1 VQCALGEQTGL
12 ATPRDVLACED
23 TDLPSPPPGFIAIE
37 VAAAGV
43 ALPDVLMLQGR
54 YPTVKAPPVSPGME
68 AAGSIIAVG
77 EGVELA
83 IG

>member
-1 VQCALGEQTGL
+1 MRSWRADRFGD
-12 ATPRDVLACED
+12 PRDVLACED

-68 AAGSIIAVG
+68 AAARSSLWGR
-77 EGVELA
+77 VELA